1 MATVLYITCNPKPV
15 EQSFS
20 LSVGQAFLEAYRAA
34 NPGDNIVELDLYNTD
49 LPEIDTDVF
58 GAWGKLAQGE
68 AFDQLSDEEKRKAGR
83 ISELTEQFV
92 GADKYV
98 FVTPMWNLSFPPRLK
113 TYIDSICIAG
123 KTFKYTE
130 QGPQGLMTGKAA
142 VHIQSRGGNYSEGPA
157 KEFEYGD
164 RYLRAIL
171 NFIGI
176 RDIQGVYVEGH
187 AAEPNRAEEIKQA
200 AIDEAKV
207 VAQRFAGAKVN
218 A

>member
-1 MATVLYITCNPKPV
+1 MATVLYITANPKTV
-15 EQSFS
+15 DQSLS
-20 LSVGQAFLEAYRAA
+20 LSVGQEFLNAYRAA
-34 NPGDNIVELDLYNTD
+34 NPNDQVIELDLYNID

-58 GAWGKLAQGE
+58 TAWGKLAQGE
-68 AFDQLSDEEKRKAGR
+68 EFTKLSAEEQRKAGR

-92 GADKYV
+92 SADKYV

-113 TYIDSICIAG
+113 TYIDSFCIAG

-130 QGPQGLMTGKAA
+130 QGPQGLMTGKPA
-142 VHIQSRGGNYSEGPA
+142 VHIQARGGYYSDGPA
-157 KEFEYGD
+157 ADFEFGD

-176 RDIQGVYVEGH
+176 TDIQTIPIEGH
-187 AAEPNRAEEIKQA
+187 AAEPNRTDEIKQA
-200 AIDEAKV
+200 AIGKAQQIAKD
-207 VAQRFAGAKVN
+207 FAATAVN